1 MPRVKPLVLAI
12 RATKGRTVMLAS
24 PAISTAV
31 RGVCRDVRTRKL
43 VTGMASVMRKF
54 ASRRF
59 APARVIGQV
68 QIVRAVPRGMQAAI
82 VRIAPPVIDPMR
94 EHA

>member
-12 RATKGRTVMLAS
+12 QVTRARTAILVS
-24 PAISTAV
+24 PVISTAV
-31 RGVCRDVRTRKL
+31 RVACPLVPIRKL
-43 VTGMASVMRKF
+43 VMGMVSVTRKF